1 LIGFVLGTLGGAL
14 AAQDAGMALLAGLIT
29 AGVIGIGKSIAV
41 DRLEKI
47 IYPGGK
53 R

>member
-1 LIGFVLGTLGGAL
+1 
-14 AAQDAGMALLAGLIT
+14 MALLAGLIT
-29 AGVIGIGKSIAV
+29 SAIIGMGKSIEV
-41 DRLEKI
+41 YRLEKI